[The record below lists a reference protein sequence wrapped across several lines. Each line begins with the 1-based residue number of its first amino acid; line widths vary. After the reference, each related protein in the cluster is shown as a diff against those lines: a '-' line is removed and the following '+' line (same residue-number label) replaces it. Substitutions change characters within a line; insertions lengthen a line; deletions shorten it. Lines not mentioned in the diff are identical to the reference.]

1 MPTWLA
7 WFKLL
12 VIGMYEVGGD
22 VFPVRSG
29 ALALLFFA
37 ASIGAAMAQSPHVE
51 ANQTLTIHP
60 LSTALHPGLS
70 SFIIPIPKE
79 KERTITVLNQNAAAE
94 GRFSIAISNRQ
105 LPVDS
110 PHWSVVG
117 GAINF
122 RHQRQF
128 AVSLDGIEA
137 KYVRLT
143 FDVRLPHEAARSK

>member
-7 WFKLL
+7 WFKLI
-12 VIGMYEVGGD
+12 VIGMYRVGGG
-22 VFPVRSG
+22 VFRGRSG

-37 ASIGAAMAQSPHVE
+37 GSIGAAIAQSSRGE
-51 ANQTLTIHP
+51 STIHP
-60 LSTALHPGLS
+60 LRTALHSGLC
-70 SFIIPIPKE
+70 SFIIAIPKE

-143 FDVRLPHEAARSK
+143 FDVRSPHEAARSR

>member
-1 MPTWLA
+1 
-7 WFKLL
+7 L
-12 VIGMYEVGGD
+12 V
-22 VFPVRSG
+22 
-29 ALALLFFA
+29 FFA
-37 ASIGAAMAQSPHVE
+37 ASIGAAIAQSPRGE
-51 ANQTLTIHP
+51 AKQTSTIRP
-60 LSTALHPGLS
+60 LRTALHSGLC
-70 SFIIPIPKE
+70 SFIIAIPKE

-143 FDVRLPHEAARSK
+143 FDVRPPHEAARSR